1 MLSGCVDHQVHF
13 MGIKLPMINV
23 GSMKNKV
30 LTGLV
35 INLKQLLKVN
45 SRNHIAR
52 GWGSRN

>member
-13 MGIKLPMINV
+13 MGIRLPMINV
-23 GSMKNKV
+23 GAMKKKV
-30 LTGLV
+30 STGLL

-45 SRNHIAR
+45 SRNHIAS